1 MAISWFWKRRP
12 KFRVHRLTRLRPS
25 RYTNHIAST
34 DVIDGR
40 QERSESLAERNRIAS
55 PGRNSVVS
63 HLEER
68 RCSLIRSVRWS
79 CIIGSGRGRRRWLRV
94 IVPPPAPGSSTVLT
108 SSQCKIYATDCQQL
122 GLAGDISMQR
132 ATILMAMSRSWTTL
146 ANQVLRYDTIVKE
159 EDK

>member
-1 MAISWFWKRRP
+1 M
-12 KFRVHRLTRLRPS
+12 
-25 RYTNHIAST
+25 

-40 QERSESLAERNRIAS
+40 QERSESPAERNRIAL

-63 HLEER
+63 HLEEG

-94 IVPPPAPGSSTVLT
+94 IVLPPAQGSVTMIIA
-108 SSQCKIYATDCQQL
+108 SQCTIYATDC
-122 GLAGDISMQR
+122 QR

-146 ANQVLRYDTIVKE
+146 ANQMLRYDTIIKE
-159 EDK
+159 EGR